1 MKETENVHQEKESYR
16 QLCESLYLEGIIKQE
31 VDGSFVA
38 VEDLAEREQ
47 IRSKSKIKQT
57 LTTPN
62 QNEIEADD
70 SAMTHPILDDD
81 QDKICELE

>member
-47 IRSKSKIKQT
+47 IRSKSKIK
-57 LTTPN
+57 
-62 QNEIEADD
+62 
-70 SAMTHPILDDD
+70 
-81 QDKICELE
+81 